1 MKRIRLPEAVN
12 ECPSYLLFPTVVLI
26 SNALP
31 DFLKPGNGHAKDV
44 FELAEGAS
52 RQFGYLSLRCTW
64 KP

>member
-1 MKRIRLPEAVN
+1 MQRIRLPEAVN
-12 ECPSYLLFPTVVLI
+12 DCPSYLLFSTVVLI

-52 RQFGYLSLRCTW
+52 RQFDIFSL
-64 KP
+64 